1 MQMPQPG
8 DLISIDK
15 EVEGAI
21 ISEDPANEEQKY
33 VDWSLVKVHANQNA
47 LVLEAHEAYQ
57 VRSKLHEK
65 EEITVMV
72 IAIGSNI
79 VEVVYNPEC
88 MSILN
93 L

>member
-8 DLISIDK
+8 DLISINE
-15 EVEGAI
+15 EVDGAI
-21 ISEDPANEEQKY
+21 ISEDPANEDQKY

-57 VRSKLHEK
+57 AHPETNGK

-72 IAIGSNI
+72 LAIGSNI